1 MAPWSFSPAVEAAI
15 TVLIGFCFG
24 FVLERAGFG
33 NARNLAAQFYLHNMR
48 VLKVM
53 FTAIVTAMLLVFFA
67 SALGWLDFDR
77 VGVPATYL
85 GPAVLGGLLLGVG
98 FILGGYCPG
107 TSLVA
112 AATLKLDGM
121 AFVAGVVAGLLA
133 FAETSPGFWAFFN
146 TAGYLGRVTWADL
159 LGVDAGVVVLGVV
172 VMALGA
178 FAFAEFLERKFARP
192 EPTDDV
198 GQIEN
203 GRRAAERHWRWAAVG
218 AALALAAVTWGVGQP
233 SLERKMSRAE
243 SALAASLRSRAV
255 HIDPAELLA
264 LMHGNQMPLV
274 LVDVRPESDFNVF
287 HLLDARRVDV
297 ADLTPRW
304 AARLPPSAVVVVM
317 SNDEAGAHEAWKRLA
332 VLLHPNPYVPVT
344 DRSRV
349 YVLAGGVNRWL
360 DLFQANRG
368 DVPGPEIPSSG
379 NDRLAHRFTAA
390 VGAQHRVSRPPA
402 TLASGRS
409 FSPKVKAPVAR
420 RVVGGGC
427 G

>member
-1 MAPWSFSPAVEAAI
+1 MAPWSLSPHVEIAV
-15 TVLIGFCFG
+15 TLLIGFCFG

-67 SALGWLDFDR
+67 TALGWLDFER
-77 VGVPATYL
+77 VAVPPTYL
-85 GPAVLGGLLLGVG
+85 GPAILGGLLLGVG

-121 AFVAGVVAGLLA
+121 AFVLGVAAGLLA
-133 FAETSPGFWAFFN
+133 FAETSPMFWYFFN
-146 TAGYLGRVTWADL
+146 AAGHLGRMTWADL
-159 LGVDAGVVVLGVV
+159 LGLDAGWVVLGVV
-172 VMALGA
+172 VMAVGA

-192 EPTDDV
+192 ESPVSPLQSDT
-198 GQIEN
+198 
-203 GRRAAERHWRWAAVG
+203 GRRPAARRWRRV
-218 AALALAAVTWGVGQP
+218 ALAAALSVALATLLVGQP
-233 SLERKMSRAE
+233 SLERKVAWAE
-243 SALAASLRSRAV
+243 SALDASLRSRAV

-274 LVDVRPESDFNVF
+274 LLDVRPESDFNVF
-287 HLLDARRVDV
+287 HLLDARRVDLK
-297 ADLTPRW
+297 DLTPRW
-304 AARLPPSAVVVVM
+304 ASQVPANAVVVVM

-332 VLLHPNPYVPVT
+332 VLLNPNPYRPVT
-344 DRSRV
+344 DRSRA

-360 DLFQANRG
+360 DVYQAKRG
-368 DVPGPEIPSSG
+368 EVPGPDVPASG
-379 NDRLAHRFTAA
+379 EDRLAYRFAA
-390 VGAQHRVSRPPA
+390 ALGARHEVARPPA
-402 TLASGRS
+402 AMIPARS
-409 FSPKVKAPVAR
+409 FQAKVKAPAAR